1 MTWRL
6 VYGSEVGTSHLSTQ
20 TPCQDRCLARVDML
34 NDGQPLLSLFVSD
47 GAGSAQRGG
56 EGAELAVEAAST
68 WLAGRV
74 RQGAFEL
81 NEALAVDIVLV
92 IKERI
97 LAVAAAHSLIA
108 RDYACTFLG
117 VISMENATLIM
128 QIGDGGVAV
137 DCGEG
142 LEVPLVPMTGEY
154 ANMTWFVTD
163 EDAVNVLETH
173 FMPARALKVAAFT
186 DGIQRLALNLT
197 DNTPYEPFF
206 TPFFNVMA
214 SVSPQQ
220 AAMLPDLLVEFLGSP
235 SVNERTDDDKTLALA
250 LWVP

>member
-1 MTWRL
+1 MR
-6 VYGSEVGTSHLSTQ
+6 
-20 TPCQDRCLARVDML
+20 QD
-34 NDGQPLLSLFVSD
+34 
-47 GAGSAQRGG
+47 
-56 EGAELAVEAAST
+56 
-68 WLAGRV
+68 
-74 RQGAFEL
+74 AFEL
-81 NEALAVDIVLV
+81 NEALAVDIVQA
-92 IKERI
+92 IKARI
-97 LAVAAAHSLIA
+97 LAAAVHPLTA

-117 VISMENATLIM
+117 VLSMENGTLIM

-142 LEVPLVPMTGEY
+142 MEVPLVPMTGEY

-163 EDAVNVLETH
+163 DDAVNVLETH
-173 FMPARALKVAAFT
+173 FIPAQALKVAAFT

-214 SVSPQQ
+214 SVSSQQ
-220 AAMLPDLLVEFLGSP
+220 AAMLPALLVEFLGSP
-235 SVNERTDDDKTLALA
+235 SVNERTDDDKTLVLA

>member
-1 MTWRL
+1 MF
-6 VYGSEVGTSHLSTQ
+6 
-20 TPCQDRCLARVDML
+20 D
-34 NDGQPLLSLFVSD
+34 DGRKMLSLFVSD

-56 EGAELAVEAAST
+56 EGAELAVEAASA
-68 WLAGRV
+68 WLSDRV

-97 LAVAAAHSLIA
+97 LAVAAAHSLTE

-117 VISMENATLIM
+117 ALSMENATLIM

-173 FMPARALKVAAFT
+173 FIPAQALKVAAFT

-197 DNTPYEPFF
+197 DNTPHEPFF

-214 SVSPQQ
+214 SVSSQQ
-220 AAMLPDLLVEFLGSP
+220 AAMLPALLVEFLGSP
-235 SVNERTDDDKTLALA
+235 SVNERTDDDKTLVLA